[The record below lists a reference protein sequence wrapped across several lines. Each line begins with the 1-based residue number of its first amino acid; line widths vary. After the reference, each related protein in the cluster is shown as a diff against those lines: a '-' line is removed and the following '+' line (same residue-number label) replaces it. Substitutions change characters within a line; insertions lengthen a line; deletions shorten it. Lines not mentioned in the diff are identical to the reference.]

1 MTLQSFVTLTATTNA
16 LGDLI
21 MQGLGG
27 ETATISTAQAPPP
40 PATIAVPFP
49 TNNATVTIGW
59 EACQTSQVSWSEAWT
74 SAYQPEV
81 VTKTYTDTNRLN
93 TITFN
98 VSFGVADIYTTIEGI
113 PHAHG
118 ELKVTSTSQFVE
130 YVFLHFP
137 KIRTDY
143 LSTYFE
149 IGKRTST
156 TTETLNASFS
166 NPSPTC
172 TIAPS
177 KCTNLWES
185 YLDEQGMPTMFENAT
200 EPAIT
205 PMPTQRP
212 RCSVG
217 TVTNICETAPPA
229 SCIFSARKVNLYV
242 SNQSCKNCTRYAVL
256 T

>member
-1 MTLQSFVTLTATTNA
+1 
-16 LGDLI
+16 

-27 ETATISTAQAPPP
+27 ETTTISTAQALPP
-40 PATIAVPFP
+40 PATIAAPFP
-49 TNNATVTIGW
+49 TNNATATVGW

-81 VTKTYTDTNRLN
+81 VTETWTNTNRVS

-98 VSFGVADIYTTIEGI
+98 VSFGIADIYTTIDGI

-118 ELKVTSTSQFVE
+118 ELKATSTSQFVE

-137 KIRTDY
+137 NDRTDL
-143 LSTYFE
+143 LSTYSE
-149 IGKRTST
+149 TYTRTST
-156 TTETLNASFS
+156 TTEFLNATFLT
-166 NPSPTC
+166 PSPTC

-185 YLDEQGMPTMFENAT
+185 YLDEQGMPTTFENAT

-217 TVTNICETAPPA
+217 NVTQFCETAPPA

-242 SNQSCKNCTRYAVL
+242 SHRSYKDYTRYAIL

>member
-1 MTLQSFVTLTATTNA
+1 
-16 LGDLI
+16 

-27 ETATISTAQAPPP
+27 ETTTISTAQALPP
-40 PATIAVPFP
+40 PATIAAPFP
-49 TNNATVTIGW
+49 TNNATATIGW

-81 VTKTYTDTNRLN
+81 ITLTRTNSLRVS

-98 VSFGVADIYTTIEGI
+98 VSFGIADVYTTIEGI

-118 ELKVTSTSQFVE
+118 ELKATSTSQFVE
-130 YVFLHFP
+130 YVFLHSP
-137 KIRTDY
+137 KTRTNY

-149 IGKRTST
+149 IAKSTST
-156 TTETLNASFS
+156 TTETLNATFL

-185 YLDEQGMPTMFENAT
+185 YLEEQGMPTTFDNAT

-217 TVTNICETAPPA
+217 TVTPICETAPPA
-229 SCIFSARKVNLYV
+229 SCIFSARKVDLYV
-242 SNQSCKNCTRYAVL
+242 SHRSCTNYTRYVVL